1 VSRSRPSSNR
11 SGRLFWWTP
20 SSCARLRRIRTVDAS
35 ALRGRGELGGH
46 TGLPN
51 RRSGFDAHRPLSQHS
66 LGALVQ
72 RYGSPVLT
80 RETRV
85 RLPDALRTISPHKL
99 IRLSTRL
106 VNGRYWV
113 RIPGVAHGSLAQ
125 RSEQPTLT
133 RRVRGSNPRRSTLSP
148 EAQQVARPTVDREV
162 PGSSP
167 GGGATSRSSAEELP
181 VHIGV
186 VPGSKPGGTTVAE
199 AEGDEAPGRDPGR
212 SRCES
217 GRPPHARGSAT
228 SGVSY
233 APPTWIDTTARDQLL
248 HCGESGIVGTP
259 GYASPEYR
267 TRGRNP

>member
-1 VSRSRPSSNR
+1 VSRSRPSRNR
-11 SGRLFWWTP
+11 SGRLFLWAP
-20 SSCARLRRIRTVDAS
+20 SSCARLRRTDAVDAS
-35 ALRGRGELGGH
+35 ALCGRGELGGH
-46 TGLPN
+46 AGLPN
-51 RRSGFDAHRPLSQHS
+51 RSSGFDAHRPLSQHPWRV
-66 LGALVQ
+66 GPAV
-72 RYGSPVLT
+72 RIPGSHPGDPGSTPGRATPV
-80 RETRV
+80 
-85 RLPDALRTISPHKL
+85 SPHKL